1 MFGFIE
7 SRIFAQTASKES
19 EKPLCRS
26 SILMALLHSSLYGTH
41 ASEEVDQVAHYQ
53 KPSQRALND
62 NGRRHDEA
70 PENLADQLKW
80 PHHNTGSR

>member
-62 NGRRHDEA
+62 NGRKVH
-70 PENLADQLKW
+70 LAQWHRD
-80 PHHNTGSR
+80 TSSC